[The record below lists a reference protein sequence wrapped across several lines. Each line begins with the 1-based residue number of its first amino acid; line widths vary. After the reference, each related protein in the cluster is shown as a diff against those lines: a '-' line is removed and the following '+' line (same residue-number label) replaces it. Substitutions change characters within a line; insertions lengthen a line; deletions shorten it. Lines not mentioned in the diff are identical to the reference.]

1 MHPIGRV
8 YVFSSSDFDIDENI
22 LLVIEYADEREK
34 KPFIHRLM
42 TLTPT
47 YMTNITISVF
57 IKKKL

>member
-1 MHPIGRV
+1 MHPLGGV

-22 LLVIEYADEREK
+22 LLVIKYADGREK
-34 KPFIHRLM
+34 KTLIHRLM

>member
-1 MHPIGRV
+1 V